1 MKLDCHADA
10 RNDSEKHLLD
20 ELGSEIPALTSLP
33 YWTTFII
40 LINKRLFVERYI
52 KEFTEYLVAE
62 KNASAHTLENYLND
76 LSQFGEFLK
85 QSGHAGES
93 SDFKIESIDRLA
105 VRSYLG
111 YLYDKKFSPSTMRR
125 KLSTLSS
132 FFRFLC
138 REGYI
143 ENNVV
148 KTVPAPKRENRL
160 PTFLSIDEMFR
171 LIDLPKG
178 EGFLVVRDRAMLE
191 LFYSTGVRISELVS
205 LKVEDINLGS
215 QMVKVLG
222 KGGKERLLPFGRKCV
237 EALEN
242 YKKVRSEKL
251 ISTKISTEFFF
262 LNNRGNGITTRGVR
276 KIIGKYVTTGNFPG
290 KVSPH
295 SIRHSFATHLLEGGA
310 DLRSIQELL
319 GHASLSTT
327 QKYTHLT
334 IDKLVET
341 YDQAH
346 PRAKE

>member
-1 MKLDCHADA
+1 M
-10 RNDSEKHLLD
+10 EQ
-20 ELGSEIPALTSLP
+20 
-33 YWTTFII
+33 
-40 LINKRLFVERYI
+40 YI
-52 KEFTEYLVAE
+52 KEFTDYLVAE
-62 KNASAHTLENYLND
+62 KNASPHTLESYLND
-76 LSQFGEFLK
+76 ISQFEGFLK
-85 QSGHAGES
+85 QSGHAGEYP
-93 SDFKIESIDRLA
+93 KIDSIDRLA
-105 VRSYLG
+105 IRSYLG
-111 YLYDKKFSPSTMRR
+111 FLYDKKFSAATMRR

-138 REGYI
+138 REGYLQSNI
-143 ENNVV
+143 V
-148 KTVPAPKRENRL
+148 KSVPAPKMESKL
-160 PTFLSIDEMFR
+160 PSFLSVDEMFR
-171 LIDLPKG
+171 LIDLPEG
-178 EGFLVVRDRAMLE
+178 EDFLVVRDRAMLE

-205 LKVEDINLGS
+205 LKTGDIDRTT

-222 KGGKERLLPFGRKCV
+222 KGGKERLLPFGKKCV
-237 EALEN
+237 EALEK
-242 YKKVRSEKL
+242 YEKVRSDKI
-251 ISTKISTEFFF
+251 ISTKVNSEYLF
-262 LNNRGNGITTRGVR
+262 LNHRGKGITTRGVR

-334 IDKLVET
+334 IDKLVES

>member
-1 MKLDCHADA
+1 M
-10 RNDSEKHLLD
+10 EQ
-20 ELGSEIPALTSLP
+20 
-33 YWTTFII
+33 
-40 LINKRLFVERYI
+40 YI
-52 KEFTEYLVAE
+52 KKFTDYLVAE
-62 KNASAHTLENYLND
+62 KNASPHTLESYLND
-76 LSQFGEFLK
+76 ISQFEGFLK
-85 QSGHAGES
+85 ESGHAGGS
-93 SDFKIESIDRLA
+93 SKIDSIDRLA
-105 VRSYLG
+105 IRSYLG
-111 YLYDKKFSPSTMRR
+111 FLYEKNFSASTMRR

-138 REGYI
+138 REGYLQS
-143 ENNVV
+143 NVV
-148 KTVPAPKRENRL
+148 KSVPAPKMENKL
-160 PTFLSIDEMFR
+160 PSFLSVDEMFR
-171 LIDLPKG
+171 LIDLPDG

-205 LKVEDINLGS
+205 LKIEDIDRTA
-215 QMVKVLG
+215 QVVKVLG
-222 KGGKERLLPFGRKCV
+222 KGGKERLLPFGKKCG
-237 EALEN
+237 EALDK
-242 YKKVRSEKL
+242 YKKARSDKV
-251 ISTKISTEFFF
+251 ISTKENSEHLF
-262 LNNRGNGITTRGVR
+262 LNHRGKGISTRGVR

-319 GHASLSTT
+319 GHSSLSTT